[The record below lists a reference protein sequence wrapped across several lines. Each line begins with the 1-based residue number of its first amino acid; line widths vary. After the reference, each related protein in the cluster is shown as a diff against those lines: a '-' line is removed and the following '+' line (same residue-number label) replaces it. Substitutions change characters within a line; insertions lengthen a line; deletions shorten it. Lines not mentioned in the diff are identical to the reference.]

1 MPSRPLSADTKAV
14 VKLHT
19 RLDVEAIDLAK
30 GRTEMPAAVPRLV
43 QLVPPARVDLVDE
56 VLVAVGRRELSITL
70 DWPPIHL
77 VHQLAYRVK
86 RVHLRRVDSVDHD
99 GRDPGRGAG
108 DSAYDHGGREL
119 TRVGRGELRG
129 GGWVGHFQ
137 SRPLQGGRGPGPGA
151 EPSRPARLLAGV
163 HIGRSC

>member
-129 GGWVGHFQ
+129 AVGWDTSSHGH
-137 SRPLQGGRGPGPGA
+137 SRVVEGRGRELNPPA
-151 EPSRPARLLAGV
+151 RPAYLRA
-163 HIGRSC
+163 ST